1 MTKAMCRGTRSLSK
15 GNGPVSLFIVSTYCR
30 FLRSAS
36 GPVAGRPSGASAP
49 DHATGFRSTAQ
60 RGSAVWVQR
69 HAGPVAGQRDAAPVP
84 LFAFA
89 GCVRLGKEDMG
100 AAARRRSASAGVP
113 LFALRHTTKLCS
125 VTSCCKNSPETGEF
139 CFVSQPFLWR
149 LAPTGPRREAR
160 KGSGKNLVFP
170 RGTAAASPNDLQVI
184 LALCQNNTP
193 PMAQEGPGGF
203 RRWEETWGNT
213 RRSGC
218 SGY

>member
-1 MTKAMCRGTRSLSK
+1 MTLHPFLS
-15 GNGPVSLFIVSTYCR
+15 PVGMRCAPSCSGAGKPTPVGAGLQSWPGGVPPHP
-30 FLRSAS
+30 FLSPVGMRCAPSCS
-36 GPVAGRPSGASAP
+36 GAGKPTPVGAGLQSWPSGVTLVRCP
-49 DHATGFRSTAQ
+49 DGHT
-60 RGSAVWVQR
+60 
-69 HAGPVAGQRDAAPVP
+69 
-84 LFAFA
+84 
-89 GCVRLGKEDMG
+89 
-100 AAARRRSASAGVP
+100 

-203 RRWEETWGNT
+203 RRREETWGSLP
-213 RRSGC
+213 RREGSAPISPGALFPFWRFRLPLP
-218 SGY
+218 